1 MMKIRKLLPCK
12 NRRKGNDEKHLLF
25 FRANMIHLDGFAEE
39 TADEENGDIVP
50 SEFYQIYIRS
60 LDQVHDIIKY
70 QSYHSDSHIGMTD
83 SVSSSVVMLCLFYY
97 YA

>member
-1 MMKIRKLLPCK
+1 MMKIRKVFPCK
-12 NRRKGNDEKHLLF
+12 SRIDGNDEKHLFF
-25 FRANMIHLDGFAEE
+25 FRANAIHLDGFAEE
-39 TADEENGDIVP
+39 TADGDIVP

-60 LDQVHDIIKY
+60 PDQVHDIIKN

-83 SVSSSVVMLCLFYY
+83 SVSSWVAMVCLFYY